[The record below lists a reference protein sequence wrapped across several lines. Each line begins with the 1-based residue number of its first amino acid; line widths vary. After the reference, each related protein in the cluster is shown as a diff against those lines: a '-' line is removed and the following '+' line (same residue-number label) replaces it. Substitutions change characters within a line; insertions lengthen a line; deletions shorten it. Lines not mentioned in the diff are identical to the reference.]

1 MKMTNWS
8 ITSWLWTHS
17 TKMLLRSECFSYN
30 ILTAVIFVAAST
42 NLSCCSPA
50 RWVRF
55 VCLKFN
61 IYYDLV
67 HVDTNQQHKEN
78 RKPYNNIFQQIGQN
92 KYSFCQCVPP
102 FFDNFKVLISNTC
115 NRPLSWINLGLT
127 VLVHFN
133 KLMMKT
139 TYLGFW

>member
-1 MKMTNWS
+1 MLNMMKMTNWS

-78 RKPYNNIFQQIGQN
+78 RKLNIHFIN
-92 KYSFCQCVPP
+92 VSHHFLIS
-102 FFDNFKVLISNTC
+102 NFLVLISNTC
-115 NRPLSWINLGLT
+115 NSPLSWINLGRT

-139 TYLGFW
+139 VY